1 MTPRDPFEYGLSEEL
16 SADIA
21 LLDRLLSEV
30 LRDQE
35 GDRLLEII
43 RVLYDVHRSAPE
55 LDDPQTVERVLK
67 ASTVFFQLINTAEQ
81 TEIIRVNRRRRA
93 LLGDIPRP
101 ESISEA
107 VQRLQRLGMTA
118 DQMQA
123 LIAHLE
129 VCPTLTAHPTEA
141 RRRVV
146 VEKHQEIA
154 RLLTEGAIPTDAAR
168 VDVPLDGGGIP
179 ERELYRTLTSLWQ
192 TDELR
197 AAPMGVAD
205 EVRNVAHY
213 IEHTVFDVVT
223 WLHADLRRALAS
235 AYPGQTFDVP
245 PFLQFRSWVGGDRDG
260 NPNVTPEVTWATLVY
275 NKRCALECYRRRV
288 WDLHRRFTVSA
299 RLVAPSEEL
308 LRSIERDRA
317 IVGLPHEQDEQ
328 HAREPYALKLLCI
341 HERLSATL
349 RHLDALSDFH
359 AEGPS
364 FVAQPPAYR
373 RSTELLDDL
382 ALVQESLRAGK
393 ASVLANEGALADLVV
408 QVRAFGF
415 HLFSLDMRQ
424 HSSEHEKVIG
434 EMLQEAHM
442 LPPER
447 PYSTLPEAERVA
459 ILTRELCTPR
469 PLVARDWIG
478 SETAQRVFQ
487 VFEVMRHAQR
497 YISPNSVT
505 AYVISMTHRVSD
517 MLEVLVLAKEAG
529 LIRWKLTDSGKRMES
544 DIHVV
549 PLFETIEDLARCDQL
564 LRELFANRAYR
575 AHLDAVG
582 RFQEVMLGYS
592 DSSKDGGYLAA
603 TWALQ
608 DAQTRITAVCKRARV
623 ELRVFHGRG
632 GTVGRGGGRANRA
645 ILSQPSGSFSGR
657 IRFTEQGEVISF
669 RYSLAP
675 IAHRHLEQIIH
686 AAMIKAS
693 GKEDRK
699 RIPTHYR
706 EALRSMAA
714 QSRQTY
720 RSLVY
725 DDPEFWHFFTQATP
739 IAHISRL
746 PIASRPTSRTGVELV
761 GLEELRAIPWVFAWV
776 QCRYTVPGWYGLGSA
791 IEWFVN
797 SSSDEEC
804 PAAGPGGRLE
814 LLRHMYREWPFFRTV
829 IENAELELTRSSMDT
844 ASMYAALVRPATLG
858 CRIHDTIAEEYGRTT
873 SWLLRVT
880 RKDRLLEDCPAL
892 RRTVEFRDPLV
903 APLSG
908 LQVNI
913 LRRLRDGADCAS
925 WREAML
931 LSITGLAA
939 AMQSTG

>member
-21 LLDRLLSEV
+21 LLDRLLSTV
-30 LRDQE
+30 LHDQE
-35 GDRLLEII
+35 GDRLPALI
-43 RVLYDVHRSAPE
+43 RSLYGPDMSSPE

-67 ASTVFFQLINTAEQ
+67 ACTVLFQLINTAEQ

-93 LLGDIPRP
+93 RHASTPRP
-101 ESISEA
+101 ESIAEA
-107 VQRLQRLGMTA
+107 VQRLGALGLSA
-118 DQMQA
+118 HDMQN
-123 LIAHLE
+123 LISRLE

-154 RLLTEGAIPTDAAR
+154 RLLTERGMPNDAAR
-168 VDVPLDGGGIP
+168 VDTPLDAGGTP
-179 ERELYRTLTSLWQ
+179 ERELYRALTSLWQ

-197 AAPMGVAD
+197 SAPMGVWD

-213 IEHTVFDVVT
+213 IEHTVLDVVT
-223 WLHADLRRALAS
+223 WLHADLRRALQEAFPDHS
-235 AYPGQTFDVP
+235 FEIP

-260 NPNVTPEVTWATLVY
+260 NPNVTPEVTWQTLVY

-288 WDLHRRFTVSA
+288 WDLHRQFTISA
-299 RLVAPSEEL
+299 RLVEPSESL
-308 LRSIERDRA
+308 LSSIEGDRA
-317 IVGLPHEQDEQ
+317 LVGLPAEQAEQ

-349 RHLDALSDFH
+349 DHLQDLSDLH
-359 AEGPS
+359 SEGPS

-382 ALVQESLRAGK
+382 ALIEDSLRAGK
-393 ASVLANEGALADLVV
+393 AAVLADEGPLADLAV

-415 HLFSLDMRQ
+415 HLLSLDIRQ
-424 HSSEHEKVIG
+424 HSAEHEKVIG
-434 EMLQEAHM
+434 EMLQEAYM

-447 PYSTLPEAERVA
+447 PYSSLPESDRVA

-469 PLVARDWIG
+469 PLVARDWVG
-478 SETAQRVFQ
+478 SETAQSVFQ

-517 MLEVLVLAKEAG
+517 LLEVLVLAKEAG
-529 LIRWKLTDSGKRMES
+529 LVRWRLTENGKRMES

-549 PLFETIEDLARCDQL
+549 PLFETIEDLAQCDRL
-564 LRELFANRAYR
+564 LRSLFANRAYR
-575 AHLDAVG
+575 AHLDAVP

-592 DSSKDGGYLAA
+592 DSSKDGGYMAA

-608 DAQTRITAVCKRARV
+608 DAQTRITAACRRADV

-693 GKEDRK
+693 GKEERP
-699 RIPTHYR
+699 RIPTEYR
-706 EALRSMAA
+706 EALHDMAER
-714 QSRQTY
+714 SRQAY

-725 DDPEFWHFFTQATP
+725 DDPEFWSFFTQATP

-761 GLEELRAIPWVFAWV
+761 GLDELRAIPWVFAWV
-776 QCRYTVPGWYGLGSA
+776 QCRYTVPGWFGLGA
-791 IEWFVN
+791 ALEWFV
-797 SSSDEEC
+797 SEPRATSE
-804 PAAGPGGRLE
+804 RLD
-814 LLRHMYREWPFFRTV
+814 LLRRMYRDWPFFRTV
-829 IENAELELTRSSMDT
+829 IENAELELMRSSMDT
-844 ASMYAALVRPATLG
+844 AARYAALTKPEALG
-858 CRIHDTIAEEYGRTT
+858 RRIHDTISAEYRRTT
-873 SWLLRVT
+873 EWLLRVT
-880 RKDRLLEDCPAL
+880 QRDGLLADAPAL

-903 APLSG
+903 EPLSK
-908 LQVNI
+908 LQVDL
-913 LRRLRDGADCAS
+913 LRRLRDGEDYQR